1 MASLD
6 RSRKSRTESLEKRFL
21 RANHQTQVQV
31 VAIGLV
37 PKQNM
42 PQKRIVPNAL
52 HGLHHLNEA

>member
-42 PQKRIVPNAL
+42 PQKRIVSNAL